1 MVEHERIYQVMFII
15 VSYNVV
21 MQMLEWVLS
30 SPLVQVHFILS
41 LKWAAIV
48 EDSGYFRTK
57 LWAKLRSNQVFKAL
71 SSETLSVLKAAYIS
85 MASLLDRFAPL
96 PGAFVWYVEF
106 YVCRPTA
113 FEIITQK
120 KRTKLDIVND
130 TASIQQARQLNNY
143 SHWTL

>member
-1 MVEHERIYQVMFII
+1 MDTRRDLAGTSSHFFVLNQINQLLELLAMVEHERIYQVMFII

-57 LWAKLRSNQVFKAL
+57 L
-71 SSETLSVLKAAYIS
+71 
-85 MASLLDRFAPL
+85 
-96 PGAFVWYVEF
+96 
-106 YVCRPTA
+106 
-113 FEIITQK
+113 
-120 KRTKLDIVND
+120 
-130 TASIQQARQLNNY
+130 
-143 SHWTL
+143 